1 MNIIAKAYAQAP
13 TLEDAPAAAQQVGT
27 GDFLISNLLLIVAI
41 VGLFILLVY
50 LPQKRRN
57 REHTEMLNQ
66 LRKGD
71 KVVTNGGM
79 VGKVVKN
86 PGDTE
91 VIIETGEGNRVTIL
105 RAAITG
111 KYDQIVGQNPQMA
124 NENKKD
130 AAKDDKSDEKDQAK
144 DA

>member
-1 MNIIAKAYAQAP
+1 MILISKAFAQAP
-13 TLEDAPAAAQQVGT
+13 TIEDAPEVAQQVGT
-27 GDFLISNLLLIVAI
+27 GDVLIPNLLLIVAI
-41 VGLFILLVY
+41 VGLFIILVY

-57 REHTEMLNQ
+57 KEHTEMLNE

-79 VGKVVKN
+79 VGKVAKN

-111 KYDQIVGQNPQMA
+111 KYEQIVGNNPPMA

-130 AAKDDKSDEKDQAK
+130 SDSDKKDDAK
-144 DA
+144 GA

>member
-13 TLEDAPAAAQQVGT
+13 TLEDVPDATQQVGA
-27 GDFLISNLLLIVAI
+27 GDVLLPNLLLIVAI

-57 REHTEMLNQ
+57 REHNDMLNQ

-79 VGKVVKN
+79 VGKVAKN
-86 PGDTE
+86 PGETE
-91 VIIETGEGNRVTIL
+91 VIIETGDGNKITIL

-111 KYDQIVGQNPQMA
+111 KYDQIVGQNTQMA
-124 NENKKD
+124 NENKKET
-130 AAKDDKSDEKDQAK
+130 AKDDKSDETDQAK